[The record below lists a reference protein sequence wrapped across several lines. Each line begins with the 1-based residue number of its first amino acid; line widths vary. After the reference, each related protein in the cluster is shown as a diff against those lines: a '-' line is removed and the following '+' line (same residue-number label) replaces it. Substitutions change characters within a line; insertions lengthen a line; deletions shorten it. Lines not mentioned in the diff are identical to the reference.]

1 MKTRIGVLAS
11 GGGSNMQAIMRGIDA
26 GEING
31 EIVVVI
37 SDVPGAGALAK
48 AEKADIPTR
57 VMRPREYPGRDAYS
71 AALAAEMKSHHV
83 DLVVMAGFMR
93 IVTAPLIN
101 AFPNHIMN
109 IHPALIPAFCGAG
122 FYGHYVHEAVL
133 DYGARVSGCTVHF
146 VEEAVDAG
154 PIIIQRSVPVLD
166 DDTPE
171 ALAARIL
178 KEEHIAYPEA
188 VRLYCAGFLG
198 IEGRRVVVKG

>member
-1 MKTRIGVLAS
+1 
-11 GGGSNMQAIMRGIDA
+11 
-26 GEING
+26 
-31 EIVVVI
+31 
-37 SDVPGAGALAK
+37 
-48 AEKADIPTR
+48 
-57 VMRPREYPGRDAYS
+57 
-71 AALAAEMKSHHV
+71 
-83 DLVVMAGFMR
+83 
-93 IVTAPLIN
+93 
-101 AFPNHIMN
+101 
-109 IHPALIPAFCGAG
+109 
-122 FYGHYVHEAVL
+122 VL

-188 VRLYCAGFLG
+188 VRLYCAGLLG